1 MEKRAQVVQLRTQL
15 IKDGHSR
22 FILSETD
29 LMTLRA
35 HCGRPHE
42 HGAAKSVLIEGACF
56 E

>member
-29 LMTLRA
+29 LMALRI
-35 HCGRPHE
+35 HCRRTNE
-42 HGAAKSVLIEGACF
+42 QGAVKPVLIEGACF
-56 E
+56 D